1 MTKIAKYVGWMI
13 VVAVIIGISVAVW
26 AADSK
31 ININTATVEELTKLQ
46 RVTPKLAADI
56 VEYRA
61 KNGNFKTID
70 DLKKV
75 KGFDDKL
82 LKLNK
87 DLITVGDAKK
97 D

>member
-1 MTKIAKYVGWMI
+1 MRKIGKYI
-13 VVAVIIGISVAVW
+13 VWTTVVVVIIGMTAAVW
-26 AADSK
+26 ADDK
-31 ININTATVEELTKLQ
+31 ININTATVEELAKLQ

-56 VEYRA
+56 AEYRA
-61 KNGNFKTID
+61 RNGNFKTID

-87 DLITVGDAKK
+87 DLITIGDSKK
-97 D
+97 N

>member
-1 MTKIAKYVGWMI
+1 M
-13 VVAVIIGISVAVW
+13 IIGMTAAVW

-31 ININTATVEELTKLQ
+31 ININTATVEELAKLQ

-56 VEYRA
+56 AEYRA

-87 DLITVGDAKK
+87 DLITVGDSKK
-97 D
+97 N